1 MNDDRDR
8 KQVTTTDTVGAVAQ
22 LIRTLRLVWRLM
34 QDSRVPIFP
43 KLIIPAAILY
53 ALSPIDLIPD
63 MILGLGQID
72 DCAVLF
78 FSISLFV
85 EMCPPDIVAEHR
97 RALAARSK
105 STAWDEDV
113 VEGSY
118 RVVSDDENP
127 HDNA

>member
-1 MNDDRDR
+1 MNDDRDP
-8 KQVTTTDTVGAVAQ
+8 KQVTTTDSVGAVAQ
-22 LIRTLRLVWRLM
+22 LFRTLRLVWRLM

-72 DCAVLF
+72 DIAVLF

-105 STAWDEDV
+105 STARDEDV
-113 VEGSY
+113 VEGTC
-118 RVVSDDENP
+118 RVVPDDENS

>member
-1 MNDDRDR
+1 MKDDRQ
-8 KQVTTTDTVGAVAQ
+8 QVTTDTVGAVAR
-22 LIRTLRLVWRLM
+22 LINTLRLVFRLM
-34 QDSRVPIFP
+34 KDSRIPTFP

-72 DCAVLF
+72 DIAVLV
-78 FSISLFV
+78 FSVSLFI

-97 RALAARSK
+97 RALAAGTK
-105 STAWDEDV
+105 SAVQEEDV

-118 RVVSDDENP
+118 RVVPDDESP
-127 HDNA
+127 HNHV

>member
-1 MNDDRDR
+1 MNNDRDR

-53 ALSPIDLIPD
+53 AISPIDLVPD

-72 DCAVLF
+72 DIAVLF
-78 FSISLFV
+78 FSISLFI
-85 EMCPPDIVAEHR
+85 EMCPRDIVAEHR
-97 RALAARSK
+97 RSLAALSRS
-105 STAWDEDV
+105 AAQEEDV
-113 VEGSY
+113 VEGTC
-118 RVVSDDENP
+118 RVVPDDENP
-127 HDNA
+127 HDNV

>member
-1 MNDDRDR
+1 MKDDRQ
-8 KQVTTTDTVGAVAQ
+8 QVTTDTVGAVAR
-22 LIRTLRLVWRLM
+22 LINTLRLVFRLM
-34 QDSRVPIFP
+34 KDSRIPTFP

-72 DCAVLF
+72 DIAVLV
-78 FSISLFV
+78 FSVSLFI

-97 RALAARSK
+97 RALAAQTK
-105 STAWDEDV
+105 SAVQEEDV

-118 RVVSDDENP
+118 RVVPDDEKP
-127 HDNA
+127 HDNV